1 MVDSNE
7 TMWNPSDAAK
17 KDAPRA
23 ESSGGK
29 TYDVPFKVA
38 AKGTIAIQA
47 TSKKGALAQA
57 RKLFKGAVI
66 GIGGAD
72 KNTPLPTILLKKS
85 SVKPTKK

>member
-17 KDAPRA
+17 AGV
-23 ESSGGK
+23 SSGGGK
-29 TYDVPFKVA
+29 YKEYAVPFKVA